1 MPCQQHCD
9 VHSLNLQLKEIRLD
23 KIKTLQEIYEVTD
36 QLGRDNPQRNDEAT
50 RSKVEIKTKIKNAV
64 VELLC
69 IEDELI
75 RGCTS
80 CRYN

>member
-1 MPCQQHCD
+1 M
-9 VHSLNLQLKEIRLD
+9 NLQLKEIRLD

-36 QLGRDNPQRNDEAT
+36 QLGRDNPQRTDEAT
-50 RSKVEIKTKIKNAV
+50 RSKAEIKAKIKNVV

-75 RGCTS
+75 RGYSS

>member
-1 MPCQQHCD
+1 MPCQHNCD
-9 VHSLNLQLKEIRLD
+9 VHRLNIQLKDIRLD

-50 RSKVEIKTKIKNAV
+50 RSKIEIRTKIKKAV

-69 IEDELI
+69 IEDELS